1 MMAIVRVLRA
11 SPFLYIFLIS
21 ISALTASSVT
31 DSEAL
36 LRLKK
41 SFMNTESLE
50 PWKPGAEPCANGR
63 VWPGL
68 QCDKGMVTGLRLR
81 EMNLSGKVDVD
92 ALVLIS
98 GLRSIS
104 VVNNSFSGPIP
115 EFHRMGALKA
125 IFLSGNRFSGEIPS
139 AFFTTMGS
147 LKKVWLSQNRF
158 TGEIP
163 SSLTQLR
170 NLIELH
176 LEDNQFS
183 GVIPRLEQR
192 TLDQFDV
199 SNNNLRGEIPSS
211 LSRFNASA
219 FEGNAGLCGAQLGKS
234 CGTSL
239 ASSLPPEKKSNDKKS
254 NMIAYGLLISA
265 VIIFSLM
272 MLGIFVLR
280 RRQLKF
286 DTIDKEN
293 LEESIALDES
303 IGVDVSTSASSKK
316 YMDDWVKKR
325 AGSLRKGSSRGRSI
339 GDLVM
344 VNEEKGIFGL
354 ADLMKASAEVL
365 GNGAL
370 GLSYKAMMSSGMI
383 VVVKRIREMNKMG
396 RDGFDA
402 EVRRLGNF
410 RHRNVL
416 TPLAYHYRKDE
427 RLLVFE
433 YIPKGSLLHLL
444 HGDRGPSHAEL
455 NWPARLKIIQ
465 GIARGLGYLH
475 TELASLVLP
484 HGDLKSSNVLLA
496 PDLEP
501 LLVDYG
507 FSAFISTNQ
516 AAQALF
522 AYKSPEAAQDLN
534 ISPKCDVYCLGIIIL
549 EILTG
554 KFPTQYVNNGNGG
567 IDLVRLLKAV
577 ITQGK
582 ETELLDP
589 DIANA
594 RQSSLDEM
602 VRLLHIGAACT
613 ESNPNQRLDVRE
625 AIMRIEEIQ
634 IEGGRDGRTYHVL
647 PSLRDGYADAP
658 GSRLSPQVSGGQERG
673 QASWKRHDSFGNQS
687 GRRNSDSFAFDI
699 S

>member
-1 MMAIVRVLRA
+1 MAIVRVLRA

-21 ISALTASSVT
+21 ISTLTASSVT

-41 SFMNTESLE
+41 SFTNTESLE
-50 PWKPGAEPCANGR
+50 PWKPGAEPCAKGR
-63 VWPGL
+63 QWPGL
-68 QCDKGMVTGLRLR
+68 QCDKGTVTGLRLG

-104 VVNNSFSGPIP
+104 IVNNSFSGPIP
-115 EFHRMGALKA
+115 EFHRMGALKS
-125 IFLSGNRFSGEIPS
+125 IFLSGNRFSDEIPS
-139 AFFTTMGS
+139 GFFTKMES
-147 LKKVWLSQNRF
+147 LKKVWLSHNRF
-158 TGEIP
+158 RGEIP
-163 SSLTQLR
+163 SSLTQLS
-170 NLIELH
+170 NLMELH

-192 TLDQFDV
+192 TLYQFDV

-219 FEGNAGLCGAQLGKS
+219 FKGNAGLCGAQLGKS

-303 IGVDVSTSASSKK
+303 IGVDVSASASSKK

-325 AGSLRKGSSRGRSI
+325 AGSLRKGSSR
-339 GDLVM
+339 
-344 VNEEKGIFGL
+344 
-354 ADLMKASAEVL
+354 
-365 GNGAL
+365 
-370 GLSYKAMMSSGMI
+370 
-383 VVVKRIREMNKMG
+383 
-396 RDGFDA
+396 
-402 EVRRLGNF
+402 
-410 RHRNVL
+410 
-416 TPLAYHYRKDE
+416 
-427 RLLVFE
+427 
-433 YIPKGSLLHLL
+433 
-444 HGDRGPSHAEL
+444 DRGPSHAEL
-455 NWPARLKIIQ
+455 NWPARLKIIR

-484 HGDLKSSNVLLA
+484 HGDLKSSNVLVTA
-496 PDLEP
+496 DLEP

-567 IDLVRLLKAV
+567 IDLVRLLKSV
-577 ITQGK
+577 ITEGK

-602 VRLLHIGAACT
+602 VRLFHIGAACT

-634 IEGGRDGRTYHVL
+634 IEGGRDGRPYHVL

-673 QASWKRHDSFGNQS
+673 QASWRRHDSFGNQS
-687 GRRNSDSFAFDI
+687 GRRKSDSFAFDI